1 MKKIFL
7 LNYAPP
13 SSSIYK
19 YSQRIYE
26 CTSEYSEQINL
37 RYSNRSNKWEQT
49 VQGRIFESP
58 VKNVLSAN
66 ILFSSVFFRNARKYI
81 LNSSGKDRVV
91 HYTHQTL
98 SPFKFDLERSVV
110 SIHDNPYTGLKYGV
124 YTSDRQNTIDK
135 MMFRLYSRS
144 IKHNLA
150 RYMKFKYVITTSD
163 YVKNSLIKYGF
174 RNEITTI
181 YPPVG
186 NQFVPM
192 EGKEKI
198 REELKLPRDKRL
210 LLSVSTDQPR
220 KNLKLL
226 EQLMKRLDKSFQLV
240 RVGKPILNSIN
251 FSNVDQQTINKIY
264 NACDVLVMPSFEEG
278 FGSPVAEAM
287 TVGLP
292 VACSD
297 IEIFHE
303 LCGKYAFY
311 FDPNSVEDFERS
323 VTTAVENL
331 DLYKDKMIERSRNFS
346 HLTFCSNINNYYNQ
360 KFFM

>member
-7 LNYAPP
+7 INYAPP

-19 YSQRIYE
+19 YSQRIYD

-37 RYSNRSNKWEQT
+37 KYSNRSNKWEQM
-49 VQGRIFESP
+49 VQGKTFESP

-66 ILFSSVFFRNARKYI
+66 ILFNSVFFRNAKKYI
-81 LNSSGKDRVV
+81 LASSGKDRVI

-98 SPFKFDLERSVV
+98 SPFSLDLDRSVV

-124 YTSDRQNTIDK
+124 YTSNRQNAIDK

-163 YVKNSLIKYGF
+163 YVRSSLIKYGF

-186 NQFVPM
+186 NHFIPIK
-192 EGKEKI
+192 GKDKI
-198 REELKLPRDKRL
+198 REELNLPKDKRL

-226 EQLMKRLDKSFQLV
+226 EQLMKRLDKSFNLV

-303 LCGKYAFY
+303 LCNKYAFY
-311 FDPNSVEDFERS
+311 FDPNSVEDFERA
-323 VTTAVENL
+323 VITAVENL
-331 DLYKDKMIERSRNFS
+331 DLHRDKLIERSLNFS
-346 HLTFCSNINNYYNQ
+346 HQAFCSNINNYYDQ
-360 KFFM
+360 KFFK